1 VADRPSEE
9 ERRRLIRQYQ
19 TIVGGITSILFRL
32 DQVGIADD
40 NPHRDEYA
48 SEAAMISRYLPEAKD
63 LSDLEGAIRQ
73 VFVSQFGEPL
83 PGHGRDYHEVALE
96 VWRFAAEVRKGPSG

>member
-19 TIVGGITSILFRL
+19 TIAGGITSI
-32 DQVGIADD
+32 
-40 NPHRDEYA
+40 
-48 SEAAMISRYLPEAKD
+48 
-63 LSDLEGAIRQ
+63 
-73 VFVSQFGEPL
+73 
-83 PGHGRDYHEVALE
+83 DYHEVALE